1 MQKGSESKAITIY
14 DIAKEAGVSP
24 ATVSRVLTNS
34 AKVRPE
40 KREKVEA
47 LITKYNFKPNALAKG
62 LADTKTKMIGVLA
75 ADIRNPYYAALFV
88 ACEQSAREAG
98 YTVVLYN
105 SLGKTENEVELLGK
119 LQEQKVDAII
129 QLGGRVDDLVSS
141 IEYVELIND
150 IMSTI
155 PVIVTGK
162 LDGTRCHVVRIDS
175 MKAVELL
182 MEHLLGLGHQKI
194 AMVGGRQDVL
204 ATFEKSQMYKQILRE
219 NKIPYD
225 PGLVLD
231 DGGSYDFETGYRQM
245 NEMLSRRTD
254 MTAVIAV
261 NDFTAMGV
269 MKSLKEH
276 GIRIPQDI
284 SVVSY
289 DNTYMAEMVVPPL
302 TSIDY
307 NYEEFGRKLIDTSIA
322 MIEGR
327 KKDTLRMVM
336 PSLVIRES
344 SGAAPDRVRNPAD

>member
-1 MQKGSESKAITIY
+1 MQKGSEGKAITIY

-24 ATVSRVLTNS
+24 ATVSRVLTKN

-47 LITKYNFKPNALAKG
+47 LIAKYNFKPNVLAKG
-62 LADTKTKMIGVLA
+62 LADTRTRTIGVLA

-88 ACEQSAREAG
+88 ACEQAARDAG

-119 LQEQKVDAII
+119 LQEQRVDAII

-150 IMSTI
+150 VMSAI

-162 LDGTRCHVVRIDS
+162 LDGTRCHAVRIDS
-175 MKAVELL
+175 MKAMELL
-182 MEHLLGLGHQKI
+182 MEHLLELGHRKI
-194 AMVGGRQDVL
+194 ALLGGRQDVL
-204 ATFEKSQMYKQILRE
+204 ATFEKHQMYKQILRE
-219 NKIPYD
+219 NMIAYD
-225 PGLVLD
+225 PELVSGE
-231 DGGSYDFETGYRQM
+231 GGYEFETGYKLM
-245 NEMLSRRTD
+245 NEMLKRRTD

-269 MKSLKEH
+269 IKSLNEH
-276 GIRIPQDI
+276 NIHIPEDM

-289 DNTYMAEMVVPPL
+289 DNTYMCEMSIPRL

-307 NYEEFGRKLIDTSIA
+307 NYGEYGRKLIDTSIA

-327 KKDTLRMVM
+327 KTDTLRMVT
-336 PSLVIRES
+336 PGLVVRES
-344 SGAAPDRVRNPAD
+344 SGQARTKMN